1 MLVILGDCRNPGQSH
16 VTIPTGIAT
25 VGNPSG
31 IAKPVAIPSG
41 IAAGIVK
48 ITFGIVMHNPTS
60 YNYKISTDCW
70 SESVC

>member
-1 MLVILGDCRNPGQSH
+1 MLVILDDCRNPGQSH
-16 VTIPTGIAT
+16 ATIPTGIAT

-48 ITFGIVMHNPTS
+48 ITFGRNSILLVFNQLA
-60 YNYKISTDCW
+60 
-70 SESVC
+70 V

>member
-1 MLVILGDCRNPGQSH
+1 MLVILDDCRNPGQSH
-16 VTIPTGIAT
+16 ATIPTGIAT

-48 ITFGIVMHNPTS
+48 ITFALQDW
-60 YNYKISTDCW
+60 Y
-70 SESVC
+70 

>member
-48 ITFGIVMHNPTS
+48 ITFDRILRFGSLLAFLNRFQRFWHV
-60 YNYKISTDCW
+60 
-70 SESVC
+70 